1 MEIFFSVQSIREVND
16 IISGKEFAA
25 EVNDAETADTDIA
38 TYVPSS
44 LVEYQLPQPMVP
56 IIADD
61 GYDSYSS
68 WWTDLY
74 ATHSESLALIT
85 DLIENCPYN
94 LNETDF
100 AKLQDIKTKIEKSYS
115 ISECLDLLDEA
126 DSIIA
131 AYVPK
136 VTYSSYSSSSPS
148 SSSYG
153 GNFKRDGVI
162 YQNGWRYT
170 WYSQRVLPGG
180 GLSIPGRHVGEDGL
194 IRDQDGYIV
203 VASDDHSKGSEVDT
217 PFGAG
222 KVYDSGSGSG
232 TLDIYTDY

>member
-1 MEIFFSVQSIREVND
+1 MEIYFNIQTIRQASD
-16 IISGKEFAA
+16 IISDNEF
-25 EVNDAETADTDIA
+25 VNEITDTEIIDDTT
-38 TYVPSS
+38 TYIPTS
-44 LVEYQLPQPMVP
+44 LTEYELPQPIVP
-56 IIADD
+56 IIAED

-68 WWTDLY
+68 WWADLY
-74 ATHSESLALIT
+74 STRAESLELIT
-85 DLIENCPYN
+85 DLIESCPYN
-94 LNETDF
+94 LSEDDI
-100 AKLQDIKTKIEKSYS
+100 AELQNIKNKINYAT
-115 ISECLDLLDEA
+115 ITECLDLLDEA
-126 DSIIA
+126 DSIVA
-131 AYVPK
+131 AYIPK
-136 VTYSSYSSSSPS
+136 VTYSNYSSSGS

-194 IRDQDGYIV
+194 IRDSDGYIV